1 MPNFIRTKQIDQTDL
16 SGFFIDSIATQSGRL
31 LEYISGV
38 TLNETVLLTGNQ
50 RISGVKT
57 FANNLNVSGDL
68 TVAGT
73 LRYNEIID
81 TTVTGN
87 LSGYTGVFQQVYA
100 NNLVYNTGNQ
110 NISGQKRFTDQDIV
124 STVTFNSPNQ
134 PSTFIG
140 GFSGPGVFRFEVK
153 PEYRPVVFPNPNY
166 FYSGVNVGQPV
177 EIYFNTGTSRWWY
190 TVNNSFVDASPI
202 VQASNYSAPLPL
214 NNWSGGNMRIYPT
227 YSHNTSHHANGND
240 AINPILIDA
249 IATTGGN
256 QTISGVKTFSDD
268 LNISGDLTLNG
279 GLYINDIEELN
290 LIGANIYADNLVYNT
305 GDQTI
310 SGDKSFVNK
319 IYLNNEND
327 GGYGGTSLEGNISG
341 IKLTTFQQPTHI
353 KIRNGFQGGQT
364 DQVISVNCYNC
375 TDSLFGTSINTNGE
389 GDAIVIYQTGS
400 SYGTI
405 SSKGPYIRLGE
416 NNIISEKSTSKLGIG
431 ALFPTEKV
439 HISGGNLKVEGN
451 AIANNLVYNTG
462 NQTISGV
469 KTFATGII
477 APNLIYNTGNQTI
490 SGVKTFATG
499 IFAPNLVYTSGDQT
513 ISGNLK
519 VQSSL
524 ALETFNY
531 PPANKTEIVTQ
542 NITDTGN
549 LVKEVMSIGMN
560 YAVETESLF
569 GQDKNTF
576 GLGGDKVVFYQ
587 TGRSNGIGFSVGPYL
602 RLGYHNIISEK
613 STSFLG
619 IGTLFPNEKVHISG
633 GNLKVEGT
641 AIANNLIYNTGNQTI
656 SGVKTFAN
664 AISGNFQV
672 SGTGIFNAIDL
683 NSVDIISL
691 SGVDVTITSGLVV
704 LTNPVSAPNLVYN
717 TGNQNISGVKT
728 FNNSGIFT
736 SGLDLNNSNLIN
748 ATPQLINETTNFIIS
763 GNDNGRVILA
773 NHSTNEITGRIVSGN
788 PIGFNTSII
797 QINSGIFITGSGN
810 GITINSFGGY
820 YRTAGKF
827 ATVSLLHTGN
837 NGYIM
842 YGNTI

>member
-1 MPNFIRTKQIDQTDL
+1 MPNFIRTKQIDQADL
-16 SGFFIDSIATQSGRL
+16 SGFFIDTIGSQSGLL

-110 NISGQKRFTDQDIV
+110 TISGVKTFTTGVNISGHVGIGINNNDKFRLYIRKSAAGVTVNPDDGSIAVFEGSGNSHITVLASNGQTAGVVLGAPADSFGSYLSWNHDNSELKLATDKAGGFISLLTDDELPAVRITSGGNVGIGTISPSEKLQVIGNILANNLVYNTGNQNISGQKRFTDQDIV
-124 STVTFNSPNQ
+124 STATFNSPNQ

-166 FYSGVNVGQPV
+166 FYTGVNVGQPV

-202 VQASNYSAPLPL
+202 VQASSYSAPLPL

-227 YSHNTSHHANGND
+227 YSHNISHHANGND

-290 LIGANIYADNLVYNT
+290 LIGANIYANNLVYNT

-319 IYLNNEND
+319 IYLNNENNQEI
-327 GGYGGTSLEGNISG
+327 GGTSLEGNTSG
-341 IKLTTFQQPTHI
+341 IKLNTFQNPTDI
-353 KIRNGFQGGQT
+353 TIRSDFVGGYNEEVISIRNNYYT
-364 DQVISVNCYNC
+364 DAI
-375 TDSLFGTSINTNGE
+375 FGASINTAVD
-389 GDAIVIYQTGS
+389 GDQIVIYQTGS
-400 SYGTI
+400 RYGVLT
-405 SSKGPYIRLGE
+405 SKGPYLRLGD

-469 KTFATGII
+469 KTFATGIV
-477 APNLIYNTGNQTI
+477 APNIVYNTGNQTI

-499 IFAPNLVYTSGDQT
+499 VIV
-513 ISGNLK
+513 SGNL
-519 VQSSL
+519 
-524 ALETFNY
+524 
-531 PPANKTEIVTQ
+531 
-542 NITDTGN
+542 
-549 LVKEVMSIGMN
+549 
-560 YAVETESLF
+560 
-569 GQDKNTF
+569 
-576 GLGGDKVVFYQ
+576 
-587 TGRSNGIGFSVGPYL
+587 
-602 RLGYHNIISEK
+602 
-613 STSFLG
+613 
-619 IGTLFPNEKVHISG
+619 
-633 GNLKVEGT
+633 
-641 AIANNLIYNTGNQTI
+641 
-656 SGVKTFAN
+656 
-664 AISGNFQV
+664 QV
-672 SGTGIFNAIDL
+672 SGTGIFNAVDL

-748 ATPQLINETTNFIIS
+748 ATPQLVNETTNFIIS